1 MIFLPNLTFSSVC
14 MDKIQTQDSVKHHLS
29 AQFSNHVFFFFV
41 GLECLFLFFYF
52 FTRQPQATEL
62 CRCYFQ
68 LRCNLLFFLFL
79 FLYATVLNLISATPV
94 VNFQSQGH
102 YDVDKI

>member
-41 GLECLFLFFYF
+41 GLECLFLFFIFLLGSRRQRNCAAAISSWGVTCF
-52 FTRQPQATEL
+52 FSFSFSVCHSAEFDLSYTR
-62 CRCYFQ
+62 
-68 LRCNLLFFLFL
+68 
-79 FLYATVLNLISATPV
+79 
-94 VNFQSQGH
+94 G
-102 YDVDKI
+102 

>member
-29 AQFSNHVFFFFV
+29 AQFSNHGFFFFV
-41 GLECLFLFFYF
+41 GLECLFLFFIF
-52 FTRQPQATEL
+52 LLGSRRQRNCAAAISSWGVT
-62 CRCYFQ
+62 CF
-68 LRCNLLFFLFL
+68 FFLFL

-94 VNFQSQGH
+94 VNFQNQGH